1 MSSLSGSKGDF
12 GGDSVK
18 ILGAFLGDDS
28 GVDLKFVSLLVFLDN
43 LELLELLESPSDD
56 LSSSINVVRKT
67 VPSVLGGSV
76 EVGQEPDS
84 GSGSDIDLP
93 GK

>member
-18 ILGAFLGDDS
+18 ILGTFLGDDS
-28 GVDLKFVSLLVFLDN
+28 SIELELVSLLVFLDN
-43 LELLELLESPSDD
+43 LKLLELLESPSDD

-67 VPSVLGGSV
+67 VPSVLSRSI
-76 EVGQEPDS
+76 EVCQKSDS
-84 GSGSDIDLP
+84 SSGSDINLS

>member
-1 MSSLSGSKGDF
+1 MSSLFGSKSDF
-12 GGDSVK
+12 SGDSVK

-56 LSSSINVVRKT
+56 LSSSINVVRET
-67 VPSVLGGSV
+67 VSSVLSRSV
-76 EVGQEPDS
+76 EVCQKSDS
-84 GSGSDIDLP
+84 SSGSDVNLS